1 MVFSTWTLRDCWV
14 QIWGIGLLKRDVVRF
29 LPFGTRWACTMPGTS
44 LDRGG
49 VVVYD
54 GANFWGFKWRH
65 GSRWGVGTFS
75 TACSVDLGGRPFVTF
90 PIFMPTDKR
99 APWEMS
105 CDGGTNM
112 QVVKT
117 NDFMFFLFQKS
128 CNEDSSTYLLNKIM
142 NKVKDMAEVY
152 FSQILWWQRLSF

>member
-1 MVFSTWTLRDCWV
+1 MVFSKWTLKR
-14 QIWGIGLLKRDVVRF
+14 LLSADFGDGTLKSDVVWF

-49 VVVYD
+49 VVVND

-65 GSRWGVGTFS
+65 GSRWGVGTFG

-105 CDGGTNM
+105 CDGETNM
-112 QVVKT
+112 QVVET
-117 NDFMFFLFQKS
+117 SDNMYFLFQKNMQWRFKPIS
-128 CNEDSSTYLLNKIM
+128 
-142 NKVKDMAEVY
+142 
-152 FSQILWWQRLSF
+152 

>member
-1 MVFSTWTLRDCWV
+1 M
-14 QIWGIGLLKRDVVRF
+14 
-29 LPFGTRWACTMPGTS
+29 
-44 LDRGG
+44 
-49 VVVYD
+49 
-54 GANFWGFKWRH
+54 
-65 GSRWGVGTFS
+65 
-75 TACSVDLGGRPFVTF
+75 TF

-117 NDFMFFLFQKS
+117 SDFMYFLFQKT

-152 FSQILWWQRLSF
+152 FSQIL

>member
-1 MVFSTWTLRDCWV
+1 M
-14 QIWGIGLLKRDVVRF
+14 
-29 LPFGTRWACTMPGTS
+29 
-44 LDRGG
+44 
-49 VVVYD
+49 
-54 GANFWGFKWRH
+54 
-65 GSRWGVGTFS
+65 GTFG

-117 NDFMFFLFQKS
+117 SELMYFFSFKKHAM
-128 CNEDSSTYLLNKIM
+128 KIQ
-142 NKVKDMAEVY
+142 ATI
-152 FSQILWWQRLSF
+152 F